1 MSIAVADLTLSE
13 TSQEFEP
20 DRELRQALKR
30 SLMYH
35 SFVGSRVKVRTVRL
49 HLPNPDRYSER
60 DIRRGLR
67 WLKNR
72 VADADLITSCKRN
85 HVAEH
90 IADRVLEFMRRHTDK
105 RDHEILKKLSMKLRI
120 SIMSGIADAELGGAF
135 FGL

>member
-1 MSIAVADLTLSE
+1 MPSAVAGLTLSE
-13 TSQEFEP
+13 TSQGFEP

-35 SFVGSRVKVRTVRL
+35 SFVGSRVKARTIRL
-49 HLPNPDRYSER
+49 HLSHPDKYSAE
-60 DIRRGLR
+60 DIRRGLD

-72 VADADLITSCKRN
+72 VADADLITSCKRE

-90 IADRVLEFMRRHTDK
+90 VHERVLRFMLIHTDES
-105 RDHEILKKLSMKLRI
+105 DHEMLKKLSTKLRM

-135 FGL
+135 FGF